1 MQTISSRPS
10 DGSPVFQIGR
20 YRCPADRCLVM
31 GILNIT
37 PDSFSNGG
45 EHFDHQTAIEAAQQM
60 VADGVDLID
69 IGGESTRPGAD
80 PVSITEECERV
91 LPVIQALQG
100 LGVPLSLDSRRAEVV
115 QQAMAIG
122 IDLVNDVD
130 GFRSPEMRQLVPQ
143 IIEQG
148 LMVCVM
154 HMQGEPQTMQ
164 VDPHYDDVVG
174 EVYGF
179 LASQRER
186 LMAMGLEQTQ
196 ILLDPG
202 FGFGKTLAHN
212 QALFT
217 AIADYAG
224 DMPLLI
230 GVSRKRM
237 IGQLSDRGED
247 RAADR
252 LGGSLAAAV
261 MAAQAGARIVRVH
274 DVRQTVDAL
283 RVSRA
288 FSVNH

>member
-1 MQTISSRPS
+1 MSHRSVSQ
-10 DGSPVFQIGR
+10 VGR
-20 YRCPADRCLVM
+20 YQCPADRCLVM

-45 EHFDHQTAIEAAQQM
+45 EHFDHRVAVEAAQQM

-80 PVSITEECERV
+80 PVSVQQECDRV

-100 LGVPLSLDSRRAEVV
+100 VGVPLSLDSRRAAVV

-130 GFRSPEMRQLVPQ
+130 GFRSPEMQQLVPQ

-164 VDPHYDDVVG
+164 VDPHYNDVVS

-186 LMAMGLEQTQ
+186 LMAMGLEQSQ

-202 FGFGKTLAHN
+202 FGFGKNLTHN

-217 AIADYAG
+217 AISDYAG

-237 IGQLSDRGED
+237 IGQLSGRGAD
-247 RAADR
+247 RAVER
-252 LGGSLAAAV
+252 LGGSIAAAV
-261 MAAQAGARIVRVH
+261 LAAQAGARVVRVH

-283 RVSRA
+283 RVLQGLS
-288 FSVNH
+288 

>member
-1 MQTISSRPS
+1 MRVGRFELPS
-10 DGSPVFQIGR
+10 
-20 YRCPADRCLVM
+20 DRCLVM

-37 PDSFSNGG
+37 PDSFSDGG
-45 EHFDHQTAIEAAQQM
+45 GHFDHQVAVEAAQQM

-80 PVSITEECERV
+80 PVSIQQELNRV

-100 LGVPLSLDSRRAEVV
+100 LGVPLSLDSRRDAVV

-130 GFRSPEMRQLVPQ
+130 GFRSAGMRALVPK
-143 IIEQG
+143 IIDQN

-164 VDPHYDDVVG
+164 ADPQYVDVVG

-179 LASQRER
+179 LSVQRDH
-186 LMAMGLEQTQ
+186 LAALGLDQSQ

-212 QALFT
+212 QALFA
-217 AIADYAG
+217 AIREQSRE
-224 DMPLLI
+224 MPLLI

-237 IGQLSDRGED
+237 IGQLSGRGEG

-252 LGGSLAAAV
+252 LGGSIAAAV
-261 MAAQAGARIVRVH
+261 LAAQAGARVVRVH
-274 DVRQTVDAL
+274 DVRATVDAL
-283 RVSRA
+283 RVLEGLARA
-288 FSVNH
+288 S

>member
-1 MQTISSRPS
+1 MTSKEEQRASMQVGRFELPS
-10 DGSPVFQIGR
+10 
-20 YRCPADRCLVM
+20 DRCLVM

-45 EHFDHQTAIEAAQQM
+45 EHFDHQVAVEAAQQM

-80 PVSITEECERV
+80 PVSLEQEMDRV
-91 LPVIQALQG
+91 LPVIEALQTV
-100 LGVPLSLDSRRAEVV
+100 GVPLSLDSRRAAVV
-115 QQAMAIG
+115 QRAMAIG

-130 GFRSPEMRQLVPQ
+130 GFRSADMQALVPS
-143 IIEQG
+143 IIDRG

-164 VDPHYDDVVG
+164 TDPHYEDVVS

-179 LASQRER
+179 LRSQRDR
-186 LMAMGLEQTQ
+186 LVARGLDQPQ

-212 QALFT
+212 QALFD
-217 AIADYAG
+217 AIREQSRE
-224 DMPLLI
+224 MSLLI

-237 IGQLSDRGED
+237 IGQLSGRGED

-252 LGGSLAAAV
+252 LGGSIAAAV
-261 MAAQAGARIVRVH
+261 LAAQAGARVVRVH

-283 RVSRA
+283 RVMRGLSR
-288 FSVNH
+288 VGTVQT

>member
-1 MQTISSRPS
+1 MPTMTSKEEPRASMRVGRFELPS
-10 DGSPVFQIGR
+10 
-20 YRCPADRCLVM
+20 DRCLVM

-45 EHFDHQTAIEAAQQM
+45 EHFDHQVAVEAAQQM

-80 PVSITEECERV
+80 PVSVEQEMDRV
-91 LPVIQALQG
+91 LPVIEALQTV
-100 LGVPLSLDSRRAEVV
+100 GVPLSLDSRRAAVV
-115 QQAMAIG
+115 QRAMAIG

-130 GFRSPEMRQLVPQ
+130 GFRSADMQALVPS
-143 IIEQG
+143 IIDRG

-164 VDPHYDDVVG
+164 TDPHYEDVVS

-179 LASQRER
+179 LRAQRDR
-186 LMAMGLEQTQ
+186 LVALGLDQPQ

-212 QALFT
+212 QALFA
-217 AIADYAG
+217 AIGQQASRL
-224 DMPLLI
+224 PLLI

-237 IGQLSDRGED
+237 IGQLSGRGED

-261 MAAQAGARIVRVH
+261 LAAQSGARVVRVH

-283 RVSRA
+283 RVL
-288 FSVNH
+288 NGLG

>member
-1 MQTISSRPS
+1 MTSKQEPS
-10 DGSPVFQIGR
+10 ASMRVGRFQL
-20 YRCPADRCLVM
+20 PSDRCLVM

-37 PDSFSNGG
+37 PDSFSDGG
-45 EHFDHQTAIEAAQQM
+45 QHFEASHAIAAAQQM

-69 IGGESTRPGAD
+69 IGGESTRPGAQ
-80 PVSITEECERV
+80 PVSIQQECDRV
-91 LPVIQALQG
+91 LPVIQALQD
-100 LGVPLSLDSRRAEVV
+100 LGVPLSLDSRRAPVV
-115 QQAMAIG
+115 RQAMEIG

-130 GFRSPEMRQLVPQ
+130 GFRSAEMQALVPG
-143 IIEQG
+143 IIAQR

-164 VDPHYDDVVG
+164 TDPHYNDVVA

-179 LASQRER
+179 LRAQRER
-186 LMAMGLEQTQ
+186 LVALGMDQSQ

-212 QALFT
+212 QALFG
-217 AIADYAG
+217 AIGQQAG
-224 DMPLLI
+224 QLPLLI

-237 IGQLSDRGED
+237 IGQLSGRGED

-252 LGGSLAAAV
+252 LGGSVAAAV
-261 MAAQAGARIVRVH
+261 LAAQAGARVVRVH

-283 RVSRA
+283 RVMGGLNA
-288 FSVNH
+288 TGCGL

>member
-1 MQTISSRPS
+1 MKPKDDLKAPLRVGRFELPS
-10 DGSPVFQIGR
+10 
-20 YRCPADRCLVM
+20 DRCLVM

-45 EHFDHQTAIEAAQQM
+45 EHFDHQVAVKAAQQM

-69 IGGESTRPGAD
+69 IGGESTRPGAE
-80 PVSITEECERV
+80 PVSVQQELDRV
-91 LPVIQALQG
+91 LPVIEALQT
-100 LGVPLSLDSRRAEVV
+100 LGVPLSLDSRRAAVV
-115 QQAMAIG
+115 QQAMSIG

-130 GFRSPEMRQLVPQ
+130 GFRSAEMQALVPR
-143 IIEQG
+143 IIDQN

-164 VDPHYDDVVG
+164 ADPHYADVVG

-179 LASQRER
+179 LRIQRDH
-186 LMAMGLEQTQ
+186 LVALGLDRSQ

-202 FGFGKTLAHN
+202 FGFGKTLTHN
-212 QALFT
+212 QALFA
-217 AIADYAG
+217 AIREQSRE
-224 DMPLLI
+224 MSLLI

-237 IGQLSDRGED
+237 IGQLSGRDEG

-261 MAAQAGARIVRVH
+261 LAAQAGARVVRVH

-283 RVSRA
+283 RVMRGLANAS
-288 FSVNH
+288 

>member
-1 MQTISSRPS
+1 MRVGRFELPS
-10 DGSPVFQIGR
+10 E
-20 YRCPADRCLVM
+20 RCLVM

-45 EHFDHQTAIEAAQQM
+45 EHFDHQTAVEAAQQM

-80 PVSITEECERV
+80 PVSVQQECDRV

-100 LGVPLSLDSRRAEVV
+100 LGVPLSLDSRRAAVV

-130 GFRSPEMRQLVPQ
+130 GFRSADMQALVPS
-143 IIEQG
+143 IIDRG

-164 VDPHYDDVVG
+164 TDPRYGDVVA

-179 LASQRER
+179 LRSQRDH
-186 LMAMGLEQTQ
+186 LVVLGLDRSQ

-212 QALFT
+212 QALFA
-217 AIADYAG
+217 AISQQSTQL
-224 DMPLLI
+224 PLLI

-237 IGQLSDRGED
+237 IGQMSGRGED

-252 LGGSLAAAV
+252 LGGSIAAAV
-261 MAAQAGARIVRVH
+261 LAAQAGARVVRVH

-283 RVSRA
+283 RVMRGLSRA
-288 FSVNH
+288 GTG

>member
-1 MQTISSRPS
+1 MRYREEPRASMRVGRFELPS
-10 DGSPVFQIGR
+10 DS
-20 YRCPADRCLVM
+20 CLVM
-31 GILNIT
+31 GILNVT
-37 PDSFSNGG
+37 PDSFSDGG
-45 EHFDHQTAIEAAQQM
+45 AHFDHQAAVEAAQQM

-80 PVSITEECERV
+80 PVSVQQELDRV

-100 LGVPLSLDSRRAEVV
+100 LGVPLSLDSRRAAVV
-115 QQAMAIG
+115 QQAMGIG

-130 GFRSPEMRQLVPQ
+130 GFRSTEMQALVPR
-143 IIEQG
+143 IIDQN

-164 VDPHYDDVVG
+164 VDPQYGDVVG

-179 LASQRER
+179 LRAQRDRLQALGLPPSQV
-186 LMAMGLEQTQ
+186 
-196 ILLDPG
+196 LLDPG

-212 QALFT
+212 QALFA
-217 AIADYAG
+217 AIRDHSRE
-224 DMPLLI
+224 MPLLI

-237 IGQLSDRGED
+237 IGQLSGRGED

-252 LGGSLAAAV
+252 LGGSIAAAV
-261 MAAQAGARIVRVH
+261 LAAQSGARVVRVH

-283 RVSRA
+283 RVMRGLSR
-288 FSVNH
+288 VGTVQT